1 MSVWVSL
8 FSNIKDG
15 FKLKLR
21 SYQWSNEQPCKW
33 KLLNKLSCSLKTAK
47 ECCKCFLVSPDEH
60 SSLVPFAG
68 CSQRSVSY
76 NTNKQVGK
84 LSNGDKK
91 KRGEHN
97 THPKRPNSYGMTRRV
112 GLTSKGRGFPI
123 GKQGL
128 TEGHHS
134 NRGRER
140 RTKRTGRG
148 WLRGAEWQR
157 GERKRGKAGAGGGC
171 CCRGNA
177 TELVTRFCQKR
188 REGRKMKRKRRKERC
203 VTKACGC
210 VLGGL
215 TPVVCFF
222 STPCLLCL

>member
-1 MSVWVSL
+1 MFVWVSL

-91 KRGEHN
+91 KEENTTHTPKDQTVMGWHAGWVLPPKEGVSPLVNRGWQRAITVTEGG
-97 THPKRPNSYGMTRRV
+97 RGGRRGQGEVDYG
-112 GLTSKGRGFPI
+112 GLNDRGVKGRG
-123 GKQGL
+123 GKQVL
-128 TEGHHS
+128 EEAVVAVATQLS
-134 NRGRER
+134 WWPDSAKRG
-140 RTKRTGRG
+140 GRG
-148 WLRGAEWQR
+148 GRWREKDARRDVWR
-157 GERKRGKAGAGGGC
+157 R
-171 CCRGNA
+171 
-177 TELVTRFCQKR
+177 LVGVCW
-188 REGRKMKRKRRKERC
+188 
-203 VTKACGC
+203 
-210 VLGGL
+210 
-215 TPVVCFF
+215 VV
-222 STPCLLCL
+222 